1 MRRRERGEEEEKGNG
16 GTLSFYVGYFEN
28 NCLTEEA
35 FLAVKFSKIQPDV
48 YYRQLLRRIQK
59 YSSRAQVKHA
69 QWAQGQ
75 FSLCK
80 QRGAGGDSCDK
91 KTA

>member
-1 MRRRERGEEEEKGNG
+1 MRRRDGGEEEEKGND

-35 FLAVKFSKIQPDV
+35 FLAVTFSKIQLDV

-69 QWAQGQ
+69 Q
-75 FSLCK
+75 
-80 QRGAGGDSCDK
+80 
-91 KTA
+91 

>member
-1 MRRRERGEEEEKGNG
+1 MRRRDGGEEEEKGND

-28 NCLTEEA
+28 NCLTEET
-35 FLAVKFSKIQPDV
+35 FLAVKFSKIQLDV

-69 QWAQGQ
+69 Q
-75 FSLCK
+75 
-80 QRGAGGDSCDK
+80 
-91 KTA
+91 

>member
-1 MRRRERGEEEEKGNG
+1 MRRRDRGEEEEKGNG

-28 NCLTEEA
+28 NSLTEEA
-35 FLAVKFSKIQPDV
+35 FLAVKFSKIQLDV

-69 QWAQGQ
+69 Q
-75 FSLCK
+75 
-80 QRGAGGDSCDK
+80 
-91 KTA
+91 